1 MKNSV
6 VQIGNKYTVD
16 DHSPLTV
23 FAGPCVIE
31 SRDLV
36 MHVAEKAKTVADKL
50 GINYVFKSSFVKAN
64 RSSIH
69 AFTGPG
75 IDEGLK
81 QLQEIQETFNIP
93 VVTDVHEPEDARIA
107 GEVVDILQIPAFLC
121 RQTNLLLAAGKT
133 GKTVNIKKGQFLSP
147 EAMKHAAEKI
157 TSQGNPNVF
166 LCERGTTFGYGDL
179 IVDQRAFKIMR
190 ELGYQVVFDCTHSV
204 QKPGAEGS
212 RSGGA
217 PEFIETLARA
227 AIATGYV
234 NTLFMEIHPEPL
246 KGLSDA
252 TNMMELKNFEPLL
265 IKLKRLHE
273 LTKEL
278 NR

>member
-1 MKNSV
+1 MKNSR
-6 VQIGNKYTVD
+6 VQVSDKFIVD
-16 DHSPLTV
+16 DSSPLTV

-36 MHVAEKAKTVADKL
+36 MLVAEKAKTVADKL
-50 GINYVFKSSFVKAN
+50 GINYVFKSSFIKAN
-64 RSSIH
+64 RSSIN

-81 QLQEIQETFNIP
+81 QLQEIQQTFKIP
-93 VVTDVHEPEDARIA
+93 VVTDVHEPEDARVA
-107 GEVVDILQIPAFLC
+107 GQVVDILQIPAFLC

-179 IVDQRAFKIMR
+179 VVDQRAFKIMR
-190 ELGYQVVFDCTHSV
+190 ELGYQIVFDCTHSV

-252 TNMMELKNFEPLL
+252 TNMMELSNFEPLL

-278 NR
+278 NS

>member
-1 MKNSV
+1 MQNSSV
-6 VQIGNKYTVD
+6 TIGNAFCID
-16 DHSPLTV
+16 DSSALTV

-31 SRDLV
+31 NRDLV
-36 MHVAEKAKTVADKL
+36 MSVAEKAVKITEKL

-64 RSSIH
+64 RSSLDS
-69 AFTGPG
+69 FTGPG
-75 IDEGLK
+75 RDRGLK
-81 QLQEIQETFNIP
+81 ILEEIKKNFNIP
-93 VVTDVHEPEDARIA
+93 VVTDIHEPADAEAA

-121 RQTNLLLAAGKT
+121 RQTSLLLAAGKT
-133 GKTVNIKKGQFLSP
+133 GKAVNIKKGQFLSP

-157 TSQGNPNVF
+157 KSTGNDNVM

-179 IVDQRAFKIMR
+179 VVDQRAFKIMR

-204 QKPGAEGS
+204 QKPGADGS

-217 PEFIETLARA
+217 PEFIETLSRA
-227 AIATGYV
+227 ALATGFV

-252 TNMMELKNFEPLL
+252 TNMLELAQFEPLL
-265 IKLKRLHE
+265 AKLKRIHDLS
-273 LTKEL
+273 KEL
-278 NR
+278 A